1 MAAVRREA
9 LAFAAFVTEFEPAN
23 VPLVVVEMCGAEPTL
38 ATIAEGGGG
47 FIARF
52 VHRRDGLA
60 GGLGLFLAER
70 FPSRLRFHKA
80 PRWCGLY
87 ASWRIWEEESEAAKT
102 RGQPR
107 EPWSAAF
114 DPLKRSP
121 YNGIRW
127 SARDTGAPGKLSS
140 YEHSLEWLRY
150 SGGVWLGWLGYVRLS
165 MRKNT
170 RQGASQVPA
179 SRKFSS
185 SRTLLTSG
193 RESFLCR
200 PAGSPRKLK
209 NAMAGRPVVQ
219 KTEKEPVEIKL
230 AHSPDSDDAF
240 MFYALATH
248 KLATPG
254 YKYTH
259 ILSDI
264 QTLNEAALTETYDV
278 TAVSFAAYPSIRDKY
293 VLLDCGASFGE
304 GYGPI
309 VVSAKPMKKEDI
321 KGRRIGVPGLKTTAY
336 LSLKLYEP
344 EFEAVVMPFDKIL
357 DAVQNELVE
366 AGLLIHE
373 GQLMYPQLGMHK
385 VLDLG
390 IWWQEMTGLPL
401 PLGGNAVKKSLGP
414 EMGRLIAK
422 TIRESVEYGLEHR
435 DDALKYAMQF
445 ARDMETELA
454 DQFVG
459 MYVNK
464 WTLGYGEKGKTA
476 VKELIERGTKA
487 GLLAGPAKVEFLSE

>member
-1 MAAVRREA
+1 
-9 LAFAAFVTEFEPAN
+9 
-23 VPLVVVEMCGAEPTL
+23 
-38 ATIAEGGGG
+38 
-47 FIARF
+47 
-52 VHRRDGLA
+52 
-60 GGLGLFLAER
+60 
-70 FPSRLRFHKA
+70 
-80 PRWCGLY
+80 
-87 ASWRIWEEESEAAKT
+87 
-102 RGQPR
+102 
-107 EPWSAAF
+107 
-114 DPLKRSP
+114 
-121 YNGIRW
+121 
-127 SARDTGAPGKLSS
+127 
-140 YEHSLEWLRY
+140 
-150 SGGVWLGWLGYVRLS
+150 
-165 MRKNT
+165 
-170 RQGASQVPA
+170 
-179 SRKFSS
+179 
-185 SRTLLTSG
+185 
-193 RESFLCR
+193 
-200 PAGSPRKLK
+200 
-209 NAMAGRPVVQ
+209 MAGRPAAQ
-219 KTEKEPVEIKL
+219 KTEQAPVEIKL

-264 QTLNEAALTETYDV
+264 QTLNEAALVETYDV

-309 VVSAKPMKKEDI
+309 VVSAKSMKKEDI
-321 KGRRIGVPGLKTTAY
+321 KGKRIGVPGLKTTAY

-344 EFEAVVMPFDKIL
+344 DFEAVVMPFDKIL
-357 DAVQNELVE
+357 DAVQNEMVE

-373 GQLMYPQLGMHK
+373 GQLLYPQMGLHK

-390 IWWQEMTGLPL
+390 VWWQEITGLPL

-464 WTLGYGEKGKTA
+464 WTLGYGEKGKAA
-476 VKELIERGTKA
+476 VTELIQRGTKA
-487 GLLAGPAKVEFLSE
+487 GLLPGPAKIEFLSES